1 MWRATLRGLLARKVR
16 LALTA
21 LAVLLGV
28 AFISG
33 TYVLT
38 DTLDQSFQGFFRQK
52 VAGIDLVVQRPGAFE
67 GDRDRNRVP
76 NSVVTEVR
84 QVAGVQSAYG
94 FLQDYAQ
101 FVDQKGAS
109 IQTGGAPTFGLTWSI
124 GGECNYG

>member
-67 GDRDRNRVP
+67 GDRDRNSY
-76 NSVVTEVR
+76 N
-84 QVAGVQSAYG
+84 
-94 FLQDYAQ
+94 
-101 FVDQKGAS
+101 FV
-109 IQTGGAPTFGLTWSI
+109 
-124 GGECNYG
+124 